1 MLEAMARL
9 QRPFDDFALDA
20 PMDAHWFS
28 APARAHAAS
37 AQPYMERRAPARPI
51 GHAGWSILFGA
62 VTGAIGGLAML
73 KAADQVLV
81 MQHSGLNLTQ
91 MLSASVVHLNL
102 GVGAAHEQALAAVM
116 ATGALAGG
124 FFGFLARRLL
134 RIAPRLLF
142 FWLLAPIVWIF
153 VQACVM
159 SRLAPHLTTSLPIVP
174 LLVGALA
181 FGTCVALVP
190 PVRARHEL
198 EDAG

>member
-1 MLEAMARL
+1 
-9 QRPFDDFALDA
+9 
-20 PMDAHWFS
+20 MDAHWFS
-28 APARAHAAS
+28 APARAHAAAPHS
-37 AQPYMERRAPARPI
+37 YGERRAPARPI
-51 GHAGWSILFGA
+51 GHAGWSMLFGA
-62 VTGAIGGLAML
+62 VTGALGGLAML

-81 MQHSGLNLTQ
+81 MQHSSVNLTD

-102 GVGAAHEQALAAVM
+102 GVGAPHQQALAAVM
-116 ATGALAGG
+116 ATGAVAGA

-153 VQACVM
+153 VQAVVM
-159 SRLAPHLTTSLPIVP
+159 SRVAPHLTTTLPLVP

-190 PVRARHEL
+190 PVRARQDP
-198 EDAG
+198 EDAA